1 MTTPPQTERHPRGS
15 SWRRL
20 VVGGLAAMPL
30 LQVGGCGPDTLID
43 AVLAELSRL
52 SGSFVFFS
60 VQTIAENL
68 LDA

>member
-1 MTTPPQTERHPRGS
+1 MTTPPRKNRHRCGA

-20 VVGGLAAMPL
+20 VVGGLAAGPL
-30 LQVGGCGPDTLID
+30 LQVGGCGTDTLVS
-43 AVLAELSRL
+43 AALAEVSRL
-52 SGSFVFFS
+52 TGSFVFFS